1 MWHRRRQ
8 SKTRKSLRS
17 AGGPSQLQVCVGVGH
32 SCLTTAG
39 TTPAHVGT
47 AANALVLAHQPLIAL
62 ISVCRSSPS
71 GGTISACFK
80 ILDILESQMTRAQ
93 HSVASPRVVCIEDFR
108 PIARQRVPKSVF
120 DYLDGGAEGEVTL
133 RENCRVF
140 NDVTFRARHAVAV
153 PGCDLHTR
161 VLGFDLSLPFLL
173 APVGYSRLMHPGGE
187 VAAARAAG
195 KAGTGYILSTISG
208 HKLED
213 VKAGSSGPVFYQLYL
228 MGGRGAAEAVIERAR
243 VAGFS
248 ALVVTIDTPVSGI
261 RERDY
266 RNGMKE
272 LISGGLLEKI
282 PYIPQILAR
291 PGWLLEYLLD
301 GGLPGLPNVVIPGKG
316 PMPLVDINA
325 ALAESTPTWAD
336 LRWIREIWKGPIVI
350 KGVLT
355 ADDARRAV
363 DEGVA
368 AISVSNHGGRQL
380 DGLPASLRALPEV
393 VNAVQGRIEVLMDGG
408 IRRGTDIAKALCMG
422 ARAVLCGRA
431 YAYGLAAAGEAGVER
446 AIQILRADLERT
458 LRLLGCPSVT
468 ALDRSY
474 VNVPKSWEAS

>member
-1 MWHRRRQ
+1 
-8 SKTRKSLRS
+8 
-17 AGGPSQLQVCVGVGH
+17 
-32 SCLTTAG
+32 
-39 TTPAHVGT
+39 
-47 AANALVLAHQPLIAL
+47 
-62 ISVCRSSPS
+62 
-71 GGTISACFK
+71 
-80 ILDILESQMTRAQ
+80 
-93 HSVASPRVVCIEDFR
+93 VVCIEDFR

-140 NDVTFRARHAVAV
+140 SDVTFRPRHAVAV
-153 PGCDLHTR
+153 GQCDLRRR
-161 VLGFDLSLPFLL
+161 VLGFDLGLPFLL

-195 KAGTGYILSTISG
+195 RAGTGYILSTISG

-213 VKAGSSGPVFYQLYL
+213 VRAGSKGPVFYQLYL

-243 VAGFS
+243 VAGFN

-272 LISGGLLEKI
+272 LISGGPLAKI
-282 PYIPQILAR
+282 PYLPQILSR
-291 PGWLLEYLLD
+291 PGWLIEYLMD

-336 LRWIREIWKGPIVI
+336 LKWIRELWKGPIVI

-393 VNAVQGRIEVLMDGG
+393 VDVVKGRIEVFMDGG
-408 IRRGTDIAKALCMG
+408 IRRGTDIVKALCMG

-431 YAYGLAAAGEAGVER
+431 YAYGLAAAGEAGVDR
-446 AIQILRADLERT
+446 AIEILRTDLERT
-458 LRLLGCPSVT
+458 LRLLGCASVGE
-468 ALDRSY
+468 LDGSY
-474 VNVPKSWEAS
+474 VNVPKSWEVG